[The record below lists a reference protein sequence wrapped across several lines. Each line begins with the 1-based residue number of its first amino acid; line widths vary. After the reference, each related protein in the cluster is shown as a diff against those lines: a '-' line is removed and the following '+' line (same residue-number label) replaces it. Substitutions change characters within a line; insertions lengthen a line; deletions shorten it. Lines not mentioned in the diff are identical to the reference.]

1 MIETLQR
8 GRNLLCAIPESVLAL
23 VARAATAAV
32 FLSSG
37 LVKIADWQAT
47 LFLFE
52 SEYHLPLLPP
62 DIAAY
67 MATTV
72 ELGGSALIILGL
84 CTRLTALGFIG
95 MTLVIQTLIY
105 PQAWPTHIQWL
116 AFLLFLVARGGGVF
130 SLDALVAR
138 KLGWTK

>member
-1 MIETLQR
+1 MIETIQQ
-8 GRNLLCAIPESVLAL
+8 GRNLLRAIPDSVLAL
-23 VARAATAAV
+23 AARAATAAV

-37 LVKIADWQAT
+37 LVKLSDWSAT
-47 LFLFE
+47 QHLFE
-52 SEYHLPLLPP
+52 SEYHLLLLPP

-84 CTRLTALGFIG
+84 FTRVTALGFIG

-105 PQAWPTHIQWL
+105 PQAWPTHMQWL
-116 AFLLFLVARGGGVF
+116 AFLLFLVARGGGVL
-130 SLDALVAR
+130 SLDALIAR